1 MPDFDALRRDF
12 PILEQKINGRPLI
25 YLDSAATTQLPLP
38 VLERMQ
44 QHYCGDNANVHRGIH
59 SLSARSTAAYEAARA
74 AAAAF
79 LGALPEEIVFT
90 AGATD
95 GINLLAAAYAGQLLM
110 PGDAVVATQMEHHSN
125 LVPWQEACRRSGAEL
140 RVAPVTDSGELDLS
154 ALARLL
160 TPAVKL
166 LAITAVSN
174 VTGTVNPLE
183 TIIPAAHAVGAA
195 VLVDAAQAL
204 RHRRFDVRALDC
216 DFLVFSGHKLCAPAG
231 IGVLYGKR
239 ERLDGLRP
247 VRFGG
252 GMVEDVTERSAV
264 WSGTPQRFEAGT
276 PNYPA
281 AIGLAAAIDYL
292 QSAGPEAVAAREQA
306 LLAGYEE
313 MLRSFPA
320 VRVLGTP
327 RERAGAL
334 SFTVE
339 GASAFDVAM
348 LLDRLGV
355 AVRSGRHCA
364 APLLRRL
371 GADYAV
377 RISPAFYNSPDEVP
391 AVRSALRRVFE
402 VLGVAL

>member
-1 MPDFDALRRDF
+1 MPNLDALRRDF

-38 VLERMQ
+38 VLDRMQ
-44 QHYCGDNANVHRGIH
+44 RHYLGDNANVHRGIH
-59 SLSARSTAAYEAARA
+59 SLSERSTAAYETARA

-79 LGALPEEIVFT
+79 LGASPEEIIFT

-95 GINLLAAAYAGQLLM
+95 GVNLAAQMLSGQTLH
-110 PGDAVVATQMEHHSN
+110 PGDAVVVTQMEHHSN

-140 RVAPVTDSGELDLS
+140 RIAPVTDSGELDLS

-160 TPAVKL
+160 TPEVKL
-166 LAITAVSN
+166 LAVTAVSN

-183 TIIPAAHAVGAA
+183 TVIPLAHAAGAA

-204 RHRRFDVRALDC
+204 RHRRIDVRALDC

-231 IGVLYGKR
+231 IGVLYGKQ
-239 ERLDGLRP
+239 ELLAPLHP

-252 GMVEDVTERSAV
+252 GMVDDVTELGAV
-264 WSGTPQRFEAGT
+264 WSGVPQRFEAGT

-281 AIGLAAAIDYL
+281 AIGLAAALEYL
-292 QSAGPEAVAAREQA
+292 QSAGTEAIAAHEQA
-306 LLAGYEE
+306 LLAAYEE
-313 MLRSFPA
+313 MLRAFPA
-320 VRVLGTP
+320 VRILGAP
-327 RERAGAL
+327 RERAGAI
-334 SFTVE
+334 SFTVK
-339 GASAFDVAM
+339 GAAAFDVAV

-377 RISPAFYNSPDEVP
+377 RISPAFYNSLDEVP
-391 AVRSALRRVFE
+391 AVSSALRRVFG